1 MSTMKRYAPLQPK
14 TIEETSKPGFMEKL
28 MDGIKWLFFDIGS
41 TLVDETKVYD
51 DIFRKIA
58 VAANVSEEY
67 VRAQVIAFCKQNK
80 RGHKEVMKLLG
91 VKYPEWSPEYEE
103 LYPDTVK
110 CLRALGKKYKLGI
123 IANQI
128 PGAEKRLED
137 MGIRP
142 FFDVIVASAE
152 EGVAKPDPGIF
163 NLALT
168 RAGCSPDQAVMIGD
182 RIDNDIAPAKQLGM
196 KTVWI
201 KQGVG
206 QYWNIQGDCETPEY
220 EVFSLSELL
229 SIF

>member
-1 MSTMKRYAPLQPK
+1 
-14 TIEETSKPGFMEKL
+14 

-51 DIFRKIA
+51 DIFQKIA
-58 VAANVSEEY
+58 IAANVSEEY
-67 VRAQVIAFCKQNK
+67 VRTQAIEFCKQNK

-91 VKYPEWSPEYEE
+91 VEYPEWSPLYEE
-103 LYPDTVK
+103 LYPDTAK
-110 CLRALGKKYKLGI
+110 CLQSLEKKYKLGI

-137 MGIRP
+137 MGIRQ
-142 FFDVIVASAE
+142 FFDAIVASAE
-152 EGVAKPDPGIF
+152 EGVAKPDPRIF
-163 NLALT
+163 RIALDRT
-168 RAGCSPDQAVMIGD
+168 GCTPEQAVMIGD
-182 RIDNDIAPAKQLGM
+182 RIDNDIVPAKQLGM

-206 QYWNIQGDCETPEY
+206 QYWNIQGDCETPEF
-220 EVFSLSELL
+220 EVNSLSELL